1 MTCGGD
7 PDSTVARA
15 RDVELLVLDVD
26 GVLTDSSV
34 GIDQT
39 GPDIYRFNVQDGSA
53 VIYWHRCGYRTAI
66 ITGRA
71 SSAVSVRAAQLGIGL
86 VYQNAKRKMIAY
98 RQCLIDADV
107 LPQQVCYV
115 GDDLPDL
122 PVMRHCGYPV
132 AVGNAVLEVKAGA
145 CYVTDR
151 HGGTGAVRQVV
162 EHLLKAKGR
171 WTDILQG
178 YYQQTLQ
185 DQ

>member
-7 PDSTVARA
+7 PDGAVARA
-15 RDVELLVLDVD
+15 RDVKLLVLDVD

-34 GIDQT
+34 GINQA

-53 VIYWHRCGYRTAI
+53 VVYWHRCGYRTAI

-86 VYQNAKRKMIAY
+86 VYQNAKRKMVAY

-107 LPQQVCYV
+107 SPQQVCYV

-122 PVMRHCGYPV
+122 PPIKYVGFGV
-132 AVGNAVLEVKAGA
+132 AVANAVHEVKKYAD
-145 CYVTDR
+145 YVTT
-151 HGGTGAVRQVV
+151 HGGGHGAVREVI
-162 EHLLKAKGR
+162 EYILKGSNR
-171 WTDILQG
+171 WQPLMER
-178 YYQQTLQ
+178 YLS
-185 DQ
+185 